1 MPRRNRMARAA
12 LRAAERPSASVA
24 PAPVAVASGSHPPG
38 PAIDRIQPWA
48 PVVARVALGLVLLWF
63 GIHELIQP
71 SLWTGYV
78 PVIPSTSHLALAL
91 VLVHGWAL
99 SVLGVA
105 LCLGVATRMAAA
117 LSALALLEIVISLSL
132 TGGVTDIVAR
142 DLGVFGLAVAVLA
155 SDQHRLVLR
164 G

>member
-12 LRAAERPSASVA
+12 ARAAERSAAPHPS
-24 PAPVAVASGSHPPG
+24 PIAVASGSHPG
-38 PAIDRIQPWA
+38 SQVMDRIQPWA
-48 PVVARVALGLVLLWF
+48 PAVARVALGLVLLWF

-78 PVIPSTSHLALAL
+78 PAIPSTSHLALAL
-91 VLVHGWAL
+91 VLAHGWAL

-105 LCLGVATRMAAA
+105 LCLGVATRLAAA

>member
-1 MPRRNRMARAA
+1 MP
-12 LRAAERPSASVA
+12 LASV
-24 PAPVAVASGSHPPG
+24 PAFEGSPTEPKG
-38 PAIDRIQPWA
+38 ALEAAQDWA
-48 PVVARVALGLVLLWF
+48 PTVARLALGLVLLWF
-63 GIHELIQP
+63 GLHELIQP

-78 PVIPSTSHLALAL
+78 PAIPSTSHLALAL
-91 VLVHGWAL
+91 VLAHGWAL

-105 LCLGVATRMAAA
+105 LCLGVATRLAAA

-155 SDQHRLVLR
+155 SDQHRLALR

>member
-12 LRAAERPSASVA
+12 ARAAERPLAS
-24 PAPVAVASGSHPPG
+24 PPPPVAAASGSHPG
-38 PAIDRIQPWA
+38 AQVMDRIQPWA
-48 PVVARVALGLVLLWF
+48 PAVARVALGLVLLWF

-78 PVIPSTSHLALAL
+78 PAIPSTSHLALAL
-91 VLVHGWAL
+91 VLAHGWAL

-105 LCLGVATRMAAA
+105 LCLGVATRLAAV
-117 LSALALLEIVISLSL
+117 LSALALLEIVISLSI

-155 SDQHRLVLR
+155 SDQRRLVLR